1 MNETMTTER
10 NQLGSFSIWLESLS
24 KEAHRE
30 FSETM
35 VRRNYEAGDRL
46 FVQNSEPQGIF
57 VLRSGRVKLV
67 ATSSNGKRM
76 LLHIA
81 VPGEVLGLGTLS
93 GEPYELT
100 AECLGSCA
108 VDFIP
113 RWQFLSFLK
122 AHPEAGVLVALALSE
137 DLDCAYERIRAFRG
151 QGKTARQSSRSSRRV
166 N

>member
-1 MNETMTTER
+1 MNETMTSGR
-10 NQLGSFSIWLESLS
+10 NQLGCFSIWLESLS
-24 KEAHRE
+24 REAHRE

-35 VRRNYEAGDRL
+35 VRRNYEPGDCL
-46 FVQNSEPQGIF
+46 FVQNSEAQGIF
-57 VLRSGRVKLV
+57 LLRSGRVKLV
-67 ATSSNGKRM
+67 ATSSSGKRM

-100 AECLGSCA
+100 AECMGSCT

-113 RWQFLSFLK
+113 RSQFLAFLK
-122 AHPEAGVLVALALSE
+122 GRPEAGVLVALALSE
-137 DLDCAYERIRAFRG
+137 DLDCAYERIRAFRA
-151 QGKTARQSSRSSRRV
+151 QGKTARRSSRSSRRV